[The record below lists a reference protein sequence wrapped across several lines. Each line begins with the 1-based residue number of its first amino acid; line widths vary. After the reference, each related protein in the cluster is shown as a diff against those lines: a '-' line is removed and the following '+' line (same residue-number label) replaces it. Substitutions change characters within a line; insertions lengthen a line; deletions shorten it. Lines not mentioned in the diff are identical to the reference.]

1 MRAVPGETTSS
12 VRDAPVQERNLAIDR
27 LRGALVILM
36 VAGDYL
42 GGVHLVPSF
51 LKHAPDIGF
60 TIADAVAPC
69 FIFAIGLNYGPS
81 FARRAQQNMPSA
93 YRHFFLRYLALIGI
107 GAILAAGGTA
117 VAGSPAGW
125 GVLQA
130 IGLAGLICL
139 AVIRL
144 PMSARFAIG
153 LLILFGYQYLL
164 DEWALSSVL
173 HSAQG
178 GFLGAISWGALLI
191 LSTAVADVWRKGLGP
206 YLICCAVLA
215 VAAVLSALLVPVSK
229 NRVSLSY
236 VLIALAISAV
246 AYLLTELVSRI
257 VTKSAGFLCWWGEN
271 ALVLYL
277 VHLLILGLLVLPR
290 AGWWYADAPIWLA
303 GLQLAVL
310 LTATSLLAWWMHR
323 RKVRVLL

>member
-1 MRAVPGETTSS
+1 MHP
-12 VRDAPVQERNLAIDR
+12 RNLAIDR
-27 LRGALVILM
+27 LRGALVLLM

-42 GGVHLVPSF
+42 GGVHVVPTF

-60 TIADAVAPC
+60 TIADTVAPC

-81 FARRAQQNMPSA
+81 FARRVQRSLPGA

-130 IGLAGLICL
+130 IGVAGLTCL
-139 AVIRL
+139 LVIRL

-153 LLILFGYQYLL
+153 LLILCGYQYLL
-164 DEWALSSVL
+164 NEWALTSVL

-206 YLICCAVLA
+206 FAICCAVL
-215 VAAVLSALLVPVSK
+215 VIAAVLSALIVPVSK

-246 AYLLTELVSRI
+246 AFLLIDLASR
-257 VTKSAGFLCWWGEN
+257 VVAKRAGFLCWWGEN

-277 VHLLILGLLVLPR
+277 IHLLILALVVLPR
-290 AGWWYADAPIWLA
+290 LGWWYSEAPLWLT
-303 GLQLAVL
+303 GLQLAVI
-310 LTATSLLAWWMHR
+310 LTAMSLLAWRMHR
-323 RKVRVLL
+323 RQVRVQL